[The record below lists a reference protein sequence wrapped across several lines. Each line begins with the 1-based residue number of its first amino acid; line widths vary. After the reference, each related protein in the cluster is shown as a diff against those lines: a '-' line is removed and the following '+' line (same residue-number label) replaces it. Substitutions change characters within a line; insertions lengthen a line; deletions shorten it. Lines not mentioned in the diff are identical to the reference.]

1 MASIPLVALN
11 AKAPQQEDLLQKYAQ
26 LEQLK
31 SMKQQSALQQQ
42 EAPLRLQ
49 ALQQQAQQG
58 QVNLTQAQQAQK
70 DQQAVTAA
78 LQEYDGKDINS
89 LAPLV
94 LKNGGSAQAVFGLKK
109 QIQDQQKAAA
119 DLFKTQ
125 ADAGKATIETAK
137 QKNDMIVGALDSLQ
151 AIPDGQL
158 AQATAQTVTDLAQK
172 GLLDPQSAQ
181 HAMLVVQSGDPNAIR
196 QGIGQFSKTLMTH
209 TQILDQA
216 HKDAQEANDKAMR
229 QQAAD
234 NAAETKR
241 QHDIENRQGA
251 QRISLEGARLAFDR
265 QRQGTQDQQA
275 IESQAQQIAN
285 GDVKPLSQS
294 RNNPYSRAVMARAYE
309 LNPSLSDQ
317 LYATKQDFLSSKGKA
332 NAQVQSLNKL
342 SAHLEE
348 LQSASDKAGFSP
360 VAFTSAG
367 KDLRLAEQ
375 LFSKEDVK
383 FLSGSGVGTE
393 GELKGLIEK
402 THSPIQSVRDSAINT
417 LSKFTADAARQ
428 LGDQYERG
436 TKQKFDP
443 SQHFTPSTVQMMQK
457 NGGTSARPDQP
468 KVGDVKTFPNGAKGK
483 WDGQGWVAQ

>member
-1 MASIPLVALN
+1 MSSIPLVALN
-11 AKAPQQEDLLQKYAQ
+11 AKAPEQPDTLQKYGQ
-26 LEQLK
+26 LLQLK
-31 SMKQQSALQQQ
+31 NAMQQSKLQQQ

-49 ALQQQAQQG
+49 ALQQQTQSG
-58 QVNLTQAQQAQK
+58 QVGLQQAQQAQK

-78 LQEYDGKDINS
+78 LQQYDGKDINA

-125 ADAGKATIETAK
+125 ADAGKATIETTK
-137 QKNDMIVGALDSLQ
+137 QKNDMIVGALQSLHS
-151 AIPDGQL
+151 IPDDQL
-158 AQATAQTVTDLAQK
+158 AQSATQTITGLAQK

-181 HAMLVVQSGDPNAIR
+181 QAMQVVQSGDPNAIR
-196 QGIGQFSKTLMTH
+196 QGVDQFSKTLMTH

-216 HKDAQEANDKAMR
+216 HKEAQEANDKALR
-229 QQAAD
+229 AQQAD
-234 NAAETKR
+234 NAKETARHNAVEESLGKNRLSAEY
-241 QHDIENRQGA
+241 
-251 QRISLEGARLAFDR
+251 ARLQFDK
-265 QRQGTQDQQA
+265 QRQGVQDQNA
-275 IESQAQQIAN
+275 IEQQAQQIAN
-285 GDVKPLSQS
+285 GDVKPLSQA

-309 LNPSLSDQ
+309 INPGLSDQ

-342 SAHLEE
+342 SAHLQE
-348 LQSASDKAGFSP
+348 LQSASEKAGFSP
-360 VAFTSAG
+360 VGYTAAG

-383 FLSGSGVGTE
+383 FLSGSGIGTE
-393 GELKGLIEK
+393 GELNALIEK
-402 THSPIQSVRDSAINT
+402 THSPIQSVRDSAIDT

-428 LGDQYERG
+428 IGDQYERG

-443 SQHFTPSTVQMMQK
+443 NQHFTPTTVQMMDK
-457 NGGTSARPDQP
+457 HGGTSARPAQP
-468 KVGDVKTFPNGAKGK
+468 KDGETKTNSHGDKIVFK
-483 WDGQGWVAQ
+483 DGQWQLQ